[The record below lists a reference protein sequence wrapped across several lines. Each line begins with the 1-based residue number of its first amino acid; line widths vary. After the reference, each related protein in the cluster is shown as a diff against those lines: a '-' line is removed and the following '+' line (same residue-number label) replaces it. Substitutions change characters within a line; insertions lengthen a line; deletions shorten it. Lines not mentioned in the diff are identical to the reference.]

1 MSVRRTAV
9 AAATAALGVALSVV
23 GVSAA
28 QAGSTPQT
36 TSAHQVTSD
45 RSGATY
51 LALTGG
57 RTRLALNPAT
67 ASALTTA
74 GVTVTPAAEAKA
86 GSAGIA
92 FPIQGGLINART
104 LAGKIT
110 HSGGLTF
117 TAGGK
122 SLTIRDFTV
131 STTKKT
137 LTAWV
142 DELGTR
148 VSVLDLHL
156 GKAKVT
162 ATSKH
167 LTVSNIRVT
176 LQQGVADALNGYFST
191 SLFTGGLRIGTV
203 EVRASIRA
211 LHG

>member
-1 MSVRRTAV
+1 MSVRRTAL
-9 AAATAALGVALSVV
+9 AAATTALGVTLSVA
-23 GVSAA
+23 GISAA
-28 QAGSTPQT
+28 QAGSTHQT
-36 TSAHQVTSD
+36 AITHQVTAD

-57 RTRLALNPAT
+57 RTRLTLNPGT
-67 ASALTTA
+67 ASA
-74 GVTVTPAAEAKA
+74 PASEAKA

-142 DELGTR
+142 DELGAR
-148 VSVLDLHL
+148 VSVLDLRL

-167 LTVSNIRVT
+167 VTITGIKVT

-191 SLFTGGLRIGTV
+191 TLFSGGLPIGTV
-203 EVRASIRA
+203 QVSAGIRV
-211 LHG
+211 LHR

>member
-1 MSVRRTAV
+1 MSVRRTAL
-9 AAATAALGVALSVV
+9 AAATTALGVTLSVA
-23 GVSAA
+23 GISAA
-28 QAGSTPQT
+28 QAGSTHQT
-36 TSAHQVTSD
+36 AITHQVTAD

-57 RTRLALNPAT
+57 RTRLTLNPGT

-74 GVTVTPAAEAKA
+74 GVTVAPASEAKA

-142 DELGTR
+142 DELGAL
-148 VSVLDLHL
+148 VSVLD
-156 GKAKVT
+156 

-167 LTVSNIRVT
+167 VTITGIKVT

-191 SLFTGGLRIGTV
+191 TLFSGGLPIGTV
-203 EVRASIRA
+203 QVSAGIRV
-211 LHG
+211 LHR